1 MTMRSRGL
9 AGLAAM
15 TMPARGPA
23 AARPGESS
31 TRFETLDSLRGIAAM
46 VVVFDHC
53 AMLFRPISDGVPVT
67 FRGDPMAW
75 LLLHSPLA
83 LLIEGRG
90 AVALFF
96 VLSGFV
102 LALPWLNG
110 RQPGYAAF
118 VVRRVCR
125 IWLPYAMAV
134 AVAVLL
140 GTALATYPPPAISQW
155 FDRTNWSEPLTPGVV
170 ADYLFMLGRHDT
182 LDNATWSLVYEMRVS
197 LIFPLLVLP
206 VRRWGLAGAVA
217 TAAML
222 TLLAKLA
229 GMWPAGGYAAVT
241 VGQSLH
247 WAVLFV
253 LGIATAQ
260 QAARLRA
267 WFLAGPAWT
276 EWVVLAG
283 AAVFLWQYMPYQR
296 DFFLGVG
303 GMLAIVAALLPGRLH
318 RLLQHRRLRA
328 LGRISY
334 SLYLVHL
341 LVLLPAAYLLHDIVP
356 LWLIVVLAPPAALVA
371 AWGFNRLVE
380 EPANRLGRRLTRRS
394 ALRLQLLGGRG
405 A

>member
-1 MTMRSRGL
+1 LPRPAGPVASR
-9 AGLAAM
+9 
-15 TMPARGPA
+15 
-23 AARPGESS
+23 
-31 TRFETLDSLRGIAAM
+31 TRFETLDSLRGIAAL

-53 AMLFRPISDGVPVT
+53 AMLFRPISDDVPVT
-67 FRGDPMAW
+67 FGGDPVAW
-75 LLLHSPLA
+75 LLLHTPFA

-110 RQPGYAAF
+110 RQPGYAEF

-125 IWLPYAMAV
+125 IWLPYAIAI
-134 AVAVLL
+134 AIAVLL
-140 GTALATYPPPAISQW
+140 GTALVVYRPPVISRW
-155 FDRTNWSEPLTPGVV
+155 FDTTDWYEPHTWGVV
-170 ADYLFMLGRHDT
+170 ADYVFMLGRHDT

-206 VRRWGLAGAVA
+206 VRRWGLPGAVA
-217 TAAML
+217 TAATL

-229 GMWPAGGYAAVT
+229 GIWPAGGYIAGTAEQT
-241 VGQSLH
+241 LH

-260 QAARLRA
+260 QAARLQA

-283 AAVFLWQYMPYQR
+283 AVLFLWQYVPYQR

-303 GMLAIVAALLPGRLH
+303 GVLAIVAALLPGRLH
-318 RLLQHRRLRA
+318 RLLQHRRLRE

-341 LVLLPAAYLLHDIVP
+341 LVLLPTVYLLYGILP
-356 LWLIVVLAPPAALVA
+356 LALIVVLAPPAALVA
-371 AWGFNRLVE
+371 AWGLNRLVE
-380 EPANRLGRRLTRRS
+380 EPANRLGRRLTRKS
-394 ALRLQLLGGRG
+394 DPRLSQVPARP
-405 A
+405 AT